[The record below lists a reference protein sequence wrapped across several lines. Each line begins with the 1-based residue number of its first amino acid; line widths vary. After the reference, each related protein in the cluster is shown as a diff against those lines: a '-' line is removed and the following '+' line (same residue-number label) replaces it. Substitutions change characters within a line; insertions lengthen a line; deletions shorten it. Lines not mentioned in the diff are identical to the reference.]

1 MEHPC
6 AAPSAR
12 APLGTNTEAAFTAP
26 GFTSH
31 LLRGWCYEGAGMEAE
46 VRRAS
51 PRSKP
56 SAITALLLRF
66 ALTALTSDGPAAQP
80 WNVPPAAWPRTQC
93 ATLKSPR

>member
-6 AAPSAR
+6 AAPSAW
-12 APLGTNTEAAFTAP
+12 APLGTNTEVAFTAP

-51 PRSKP
+51 PRS
-56 SAITALLLRF
+56 
-66 ALTALTSDGPAAQP
+66 
-80 WNVPPAAWPRTQC
+80 
-93 ATLKSPR
+93 